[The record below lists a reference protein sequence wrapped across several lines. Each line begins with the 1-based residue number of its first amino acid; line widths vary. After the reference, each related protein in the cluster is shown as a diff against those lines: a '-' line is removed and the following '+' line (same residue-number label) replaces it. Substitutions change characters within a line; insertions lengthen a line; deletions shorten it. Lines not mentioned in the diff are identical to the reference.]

1 MAIWNWSKVATNN
14 ATADTTINWS
24 EGMPPSAVNDSA
36 RAMMARIAEWRD
48 DSSGSLTTAG
58 TSTAYTLTTNEGL
71 NTPTPTTGQLIA
83 FMPHVGNGASP
94 TLAVDGG
101 SSYAIQQSPGVAVA
115 ASFLVLGSPYT
126 AMFNGTAW
134 ILRDVPGVF
143 GAATFG
149 GAAVFNSTATF
160 NGATALNATTTLA
173 AAINE
178 TRVTVASATTT
189 NIGAAAANYILIS
202 GTTTITAFDTIQA
215 GTERTL
221 EFQGALTLT
230 YNATSLILP
239 GSISITT
246 AAGDTAIFRSEGSG
260 NWRCISY
267 FRASNPPIGLAPT
280 VQRFLSGS
288 GTCTPSSAGVKRW
301 RVEICAGG
309 GGGGAT
315 ATNNGANGTDSSFG
329 SWTAIHGNG
338 GVTGAGNNGGTGGA
352 GGVDGTGTLV
362 DRVTGG
368 DGGGRLAFGT
378 NGAGPSGGENPRGGA
393 GVGQG
398 NAAGLV
404 GKANTGAGGGA
415 GGGNAGNTG
424 TGGGAGEYVE
434 FWVNAPTATSYVV
447 GAGGNGGAAGTN
459 AGGNG
464 AAGII
469 IVEEFYW

>member
-1 MAIWNWSKVATNN
+1 
-14 ATADTTINWS
+14 
-24 EGMPPSAVNDSA
+24 
-36 RAMMARIAEWRD
+36 MARVAEWRD

-83 FMPHVGNGASP
+83 FMPHVANGASP

-101 SSYAIQQSPGVAVA
+101 SNYPIQQSPGVAVA

-126 AMFNGTAW
+126 AMFDGAAW

-160 NGATALNATTTLA
+160 NGAVALNATLTAA

-202 GTTTITAFDTIQA
+202 GVTTITAFDTVQA

-221 EFQGALTLT
+221 EFQGVLTLT
-230 YNATSLILP
+230 HNATSLILP
-239 GSISITT
+239 GAINITT
-246 AAGDTAIFRSEGSG
+246 AAGHVAIFRSEGGG

-267 FRASNPPIGLAPT
+267 VRGSIPPIGLAPT
-280 VQRFLSGS
+280 VQRFTSGS
-288 GTCTPSSAGVKRW
+288 GTATPSAGVVRW
-301 RVEICAGG
+301 RVEMSGAGGGGAAVSANNGGSGNTTNLDVWTALGGSGGVTAGGAGGAGGTGGVNGTGTLIDRVSGGDGGSGVVNSSATISSPGGMGGSNPRGGAGRGGTTAAGAGQPAKANSGG

-315 ATNNGANGTDSSFG
+315 
-329 SWTAIHGNG
+329 GNG
-338 GVTGAGNNGGTGGA
+338 SGVN
-352 GGVDGTGTLV
+352 
-362 DRVTGG
+362 
-368 DGGGRLAFGT
+368 
-378 NGAGPSGGENPRGGA
+378 SGG
-393 GVGQG
+393 
-398 NAAGLV
+398 
-404 GKANTGAGGGA
+404 
-415 GGGNAGNTG
+415 
-424 TGGGAGEYVE
+424 GGGAGEYVS
-434 FWVNAPTATSYVV
+434 FWVNNPVAVAYAVAGSTA
-447 GAGGNGGAAGTN
+447 GGAAGTF
-459 AGGNG
+459 AGGAG

-469 IVEEFYW
+469 NIEEFYS